1 MLILET
7 ETQSPYNAYK
17 KLYINKEDTK
27 PAKIEIE
34 DISHKL
40 RIYILYNEI
49 EINNL
54 QKDDILAFSLKVE
67 KEEI

>member
-7 ETQSPYNAYK
+7 ETESPYNTYK
-17 KLYINKEDTK
+17 KLYINKEDAR
-27 PAKIEIE
+27 PIKIEIE

-54 QKDDILAFSLKVE
+54 RKDDILAFSLKT
-67 KEEI
+67 KEYDI